1 MIYIT
6 GEERIHDSWN
16 CYFLI
21 FLDVYCFGMQWEF
34 VGASEWIV
42 HNTKGRFS
50 LPGAP
55 ADKRRGE
62 SFHTWAL

>member
-6 GEERIHDSWN
+6 GEERIHDSWD

-21 FLDVYCFGMQWEF
+21 FLDVHCFGMQWEF

-55 ADKRRGE
+55 AD
-62 SFHTWAL
+62 